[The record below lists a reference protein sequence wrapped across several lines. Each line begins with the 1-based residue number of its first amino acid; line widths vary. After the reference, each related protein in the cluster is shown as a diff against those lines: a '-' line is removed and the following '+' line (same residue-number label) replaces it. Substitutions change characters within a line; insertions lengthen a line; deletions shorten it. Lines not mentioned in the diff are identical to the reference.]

1 MTVKHEI
8 KSQLAKL
15 LATEDLIVEHKN
27 VETAQFNVHTRVLL
41 LPLWRNASNSVY
53 DMLVGHEVGHALFTP
68 DEDWS
73 LELKVPQSF
82 VNIVEDARIEKMMK
96 RKYPGLAKSFY
107 NGYNELNNRDFFEV
121 EGEDLST
128 FNLADRAN
136 LYFKVGS
143 FLPIS
148 FSTIEKEIVGII
160 EKCETFDDVKKA
172 ALVLY
177 EYCKE
182 EQENNEKTSTDID
195 VKITK
200 PDEEKDGS
208 FEEEFFDDGRKE
220 KDLDELLEDSVE
232 PEEGESYGGT
242 AKGGQTSDIEAK
254 TVNALEDAI
263 KGLGGNNFVESVYFE
278 LPTLKLKDIV
288 ISNELLHDRIDIDFV
303 GQQNDWD
310 KSEHVYINNLY
321 EKTDCD
327 FIKFKKHAQREVN
340 YMVKEFECKK
350 SADAYARSTTA
361 RTGILNTA
369 KLHTYKFNEDLFKKV
384 NVVPD
389 GKNHGLVFILDWS
402 GSMSTVLTDTVKQLY
417 NLLWF
422 CKKVQIPFEVYAFTN
437 EWKIREKDYETGA
450 WKIVDKFE
458 EIYEPS
464 EGVFHID
471 KAFTLMNI
479 FTSKVKNNEF
489 EKQLRNIYRTA
500 WTFGRQWN
508 VKYRPSARLHLS
520 GTPLNET
527 LISLHKII
535 PQFQKENKLEKVQC
549 VILTDGEA
557 NTIPYHTEVQ
567 RRWEYEP
574 IMGCRGINPDFCFL
588 RDRKLGKVYK
598 IGYHYYDFADV
609 LIRNL
614 QDTFPSTNFI
624 GIRLVETRDA
634 MTFIKRYCNEFE
646 NPTEYAKIVSEWRKN
661 KSFSI
666 TSSSYNSYFGM
677 SSAVLSEDSEFEPKS
692 DSKADIKRAF
702 AKSLRTKKLNKKV
715 LGEFIELVA

>member
-1 MTVKHEI
+1 MAVKQEI
-8 KSQLAKL
+8 KSHLAKL
-15 LATEDLIVEHKN
+15 LATEDLVVEHKQC
-27 VETAQFNVHTRVLL
+27 ETAQFNVHTRVLT
-41 LPLWRNASNSVY
+41 LPLWEKASDVVY
-53 DMLVGHEVGHALFTP
+53 DSLVCHEVGHALFTP
-68 DEDWS
+68 DEDWTKDV
-73 LELKVPQSF
+73 EIPQQF
-82 VNIVEDARIEKMMK
+82 INVVEDARIEKLMR
-96 RKYPGLAKSFY
+96 RKYAGVTKTFY
-107 NGYNELNNRDFFEV
+107 KGYKELHDKDFFELD
-121 EGEDLST
+121 GQNLCAL
-128 FNLADRAN
+128 NLADRAN
-136 LYFKVGS
+136 LHFKIGS
-143 FLPIS
+143 HLELF
-148 FSTIEKEIVGII
+148 FSTREEEILDMITD
-160 EKCETFDDVKKA
+160 CETFEDVKK
-172 ALVLY
+172 VSVILY
-177 EYCKE
+177 QYCKDEVKSQEKVQKSKEGTQQELDLNQDVGDNQEKTE
-182 EQENNEKTSTDID
+182 EEVEHEVKEKTASGGAPSSQIENNE
-195 VKITK
+195 
-200 PDEEKDGS
+200 
-208 FEEEFFDDGRKE
+208 
-220 KDLDELLEDSVE
+220 EDPE
-232 PEEGESYGGT
+232 PEL
-242 AKGGQTSDIEAK
+242 K
-254 TVNALEDAI
+254 T
-263 KGLGGNNFVESVYFE
+263 VESVESSIRDLVNDRDCARENVYLE
-278 LPTLKLKDIV
+278 VNDVNIDSV
-288 ISNELLHDRIDIDFV
+288 IASNEDVHKEIEADFKD
-303 GQQNDWD
+303 QSTMATYELF
-310 KSEHVYINNLY
+310 SEVDQEYSEFKNSA
-321 EKTDCD
+321 KT
-327 FIKFKKHAQREVN
+327 EVN
-340 YMVKEFECKK
+340 YLVKEFECKK
-350 SADAYARSTTA
+350 SASAYARASVSK
-361 RTGILNTA
+361 TGVLDTRN
-369 KLHTYKFNEDLFKKV
+369 LHTYKFNEDLFKRISI
-384 NVVPD
+384 VPD

-402 GSMSTVLTDTVKQLY
+402 GSMSKVLTDTIKQLY

-437 EWKIREKDYETGA
+437 EWKIRERDYETGA
-450 WKIVDKFE
+450 WKIVDNFE

-500 WTFGRQWN
+500 WTFGHRWN
-508 VKYRPSARLHLS
+508 IKYRPSARLHLS

-557 NTIPYHTEVQ
+557 NSIPYHTEVQ

-574 IMGCRGINPDFCFL
+574 IMGCRGINPDCCFL

-598 IGYHYYDFADV
+598 IGYRYYDFADV

>member
-1 MTVKHEI
+1 MAVKQEI
-8 KSQLAKL
+8 KSHLAKL
-15 LATEDLIVEHKN
+15 LATEDLVVEHKQC
-27 VETAQFNVHTRVLL
+27 ETAQFNVHTRVLT
-41 LPLWRNASNSVY
+41 LPLWERASDVVY
-53 DMLVGHEVGHALFTP
+53 DSLVCHEVGHALFTP
-68 DEDWS
+68 DEDWTQDAQ
-73 LELKVPQSF
+73 VPQQF
-82 VNIVEDARIEKMMK
+82 INVVEDARIEKLMR
-96 RKYPGLAKSFY
+96 RKYAGVAKTFY
-107 NGYNELNNRDFFEV
+107 KGYKELHDKDFFELD
-121 EGEDLST
+121 GQNLCAL
-128 FNLADRAN
+128 NLADRAN
-136 LYFKVGS
+136 LHFKIGS
-143 FLPIS
+143 HLELF
-148 FSTIEKEIVGII
+148 FSIREEEILDMIAD
-160 EKCETFDDVKKA
+160 CETFEDVKK
-172 ALVLY
+172 VSVILY
-177 EYCKE
+177 QYCKDEVKSQEQVQKSKEGTQQELDLNQDTDNNQETSE
-182 EQENNEKTSTDID
+182 EEVEHEVKEKTASGGAPSSQIENNEEEPEPELKTVESLESSIRDLVNDRDGARENVYLEVND
-195 VKITK
+195 VNI
-200 PDEEKDGS
+200 
-208 FEEEFFDDGRKE
+208 
-220 KDLDELLEDSVE
+220 DSVIASNE
-232 PEEGESYGGT
+232 DVHKE
-242 AKGGQTSDIEAK
+242 IEADFKDQSTMATYELFTEVDQEYSEFKNSAK
-254 TVNALEDAI
+254 T
-263 KGLGGNNFVESVYFE
+263 
-278 LPTLKLKDIV
+278 
-288 ISNELLHDRIDIDFV
+288 
-303 GQQNDWD
+303 
-310 KSEHVYINNLY
+310 
-321 EKTDCD
+321 
-327 FIKFKKHAQREVN
+327 EVN
-340 YMVKEFECKK
+340 YLVKEFECKK
-350 SADAYARSTTA
+350 SASAYARASVSK
-361 RTGILNTA
+361 TGVLDTRN
-369 KLHTYKFNEDLFKKV
+369 LHTYKFNEDLFKRISI
-384 NVVPD
+384 VPD

>member
-68 DEDWS
+68 DEDWF
-73 LELKVPQSF
+73 LTLKVPQQF

-148 FSTIEKEIVGII
+148 FSTIEKQIVGII

-208 FEEEFFDDGRKE
+208 FEEDFFDDGRKE

-389 GKNHGLVFILDWS
+389 GKNHGLIFILDWS
-402 GSMSTVLTDTVKQLY
+402 GSMTHVMLDTIKQLY

-422 CKKVQIPFEVYAFTN
+422 CKKVNIPFEVYAFTN
-437 EWKIREKDYETGA
+437 DY
-450 WKIVDKFE
+450 
-458 EIYEPS
+458 PS
-464 EGVFHID
+464 EDTIHRLAYEKREGL
-471 KAFTLMNI
+471 AFIEETFSLMNM
-479 FTSKVKNNEF
+479 FTSKVNGKTLEHQMKNIFRIASAWGNSSF
-489 EKQLRNIYRTA
+489 VPYNIPI
-500 WTFGRQWN
+500 GMN
-508 VKYRPSARLHLS
+508 LS
-520 GTPLNET
+520 GTPLNEA
-527 LISLHKII
+527 LIALHQIL
-535 PQFQKENKLEKVQC
+535 PQFKKENNLQKVQC
-549 VILTDGEA
+549 VVLTDGESS
-557 NTIPYHTEVQ
+557 PLRYSKEFQ
-567 RRWEYEP
+567 RKWEP
-574 IMGCRGINPDFCFL
+574 NSFMGSQYVNERCFL
-588 RDRKLGKVYK
+588 RNRKTGHTYSCEGLG
-598 IGYHYYDFADV
+598 HWADV
-609 LIRNL
+609 TDLLLKDLKQSFLDI
-614 QDTFPSTNFI
+614 NFI
-624 GIRLVETRDA
+624 GIRILCNRDA
-634 MTFIKRYCNEFE
+634 NQFIRRYSGDGGEKYDE
-646 NPTEYAKIVSEWRKN
+646 IMSKWRKE
-661 KSFSI
+661 KSFTIKNSG
-666 TSSSYNSYFGM
+666 YHSYFGL
-677 SSAVLSEDSEFEPKS
+677 SSTTLGNDDEFEVG
-692 DSKADIKRAF
+692 DEATKAQIKRAF
-702 AKSLRTKKLNKKV
+702 TKSLKSKKMNKRV
-715 LGEFIELVA
+715 LGEFMELVA